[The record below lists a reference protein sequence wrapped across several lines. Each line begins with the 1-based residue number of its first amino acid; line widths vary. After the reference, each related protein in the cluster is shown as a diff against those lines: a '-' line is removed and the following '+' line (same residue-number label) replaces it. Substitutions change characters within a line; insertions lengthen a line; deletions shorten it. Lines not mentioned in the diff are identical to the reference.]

1 MAFSRAILLSGLFL
15 TSSVYG
21 QVYMGEERSKD
32 AFTWVQPRNTTI
44 LGQHGHSEPVYPSPN
59 TTGAGGWDEAFQK
72 AQAFVNLLTIV
83 EKADMVTG
91 VPGPCVGNI
100 YPIPRLNFSG
110 LCLQD
115 GPVSLRTV
123 DYVSVFPAG
132 VTIASSWDKEI
143 MYERSLVMGREFKA
157 KGAHIALAPAVG
169 PMGRSPYS
177 GRNWEGFSPDPY
189 LSGIAMELGIK
200 GLQDAGVQ
208 ATAKHF
214 VANEQ
219 EILRNPLVINGTL
232 EFEAI
237 SSNLDDRTLHE
248 LYMWPFANAVHAGVA
263 SVMCSYQRING
274 SYACQNSKL
283 LNGLLKTELGFQG
296 YVLSDWYATH
306 AGVASIEAGL
316 DLDMPGTTRV
326 RDRVPELD
334 RYTSFLGGNITTMVN
349 NGTLDETR
357 LNDMIL
363 RIMTPYY
370 LLRQDEDFPSI
381 DPSSASLNLFSP
393 PSTWFRD
400 WNLTIN
406 EPIRDV
412 RDNHAQLIRKYGA
425 ASTVLV
431 KNTKGA
437 LPLKSPSSIAVLG
450 NDAGDITEG
459 PLNRFLNVE
468 YGTLAVGGGSG
479 AARLTNLVTPLQAI
493 KTRAAQDGTLVESW
507 LNNTLIAASN
517 ATEFWSARHPE
528 VCLVFLKGWAREVVD
543 RESLDLDWQANEV
556 AENVANSCNNTIVIT
571 HSSGVNVLPF
581 ADHPN
586 ITAIIIAHYPGEQS
600 GNSLVDVLYG
610 DMNPSGKLPYTI
622 AYNESDYNAPIV
634 TDIETSGIEDWQSW
648 FDEKLEIDYRYFD
661 AHDIPVRYEFGY
673 GLSYTTFEMSD
684 IKVKQA
690 EGHRNVTA
698 LPPPEHVVSPGGN
711 RALWDTLF
719 EVQVNIR
726 NIGDLRG
733 STVAQLYVSLPDDTV
748 QGTPPRQLRGFDK
761 IELSPGQYGLA
772 HFNLMRRDISYWDS
786 MAQEWRIP
794 TGELTISVGFS
805 SRDLVQSAKIAPLL

>member
-1 MAFSRAILLSGLFL
+1 MLTLL
-15 TSSVYG
+15 
-21 QVYMGEERSKD
+21 
-32 AFTWVQPRNTTI
+32 
-44 LGQHGHSEPVYPSPN
+44 
-59 TTGAGGWDEAFQK
+59 
-72 AQAFVNLLTIV
+72 
-83 EKADMVTG
+83 
-91 VPGPCVGNI
+91 
-100 YPIPRLNFSG
+100 
-110 LCLQD
+110 
-115 GPVSLRTV
+115 
-123 DYVSVFPAG
+123 
-132 VTIASSWDKEI
+132 
-143 MYERSLVMGREFKA
+143 
-157 KGAHIALAPAVG
+157 
-169 PMGRSPYS
+169 
-177 GRNWEGFSPDPY
+177 
-189 LSGIAMELGIK
+189 
-200 GLQDAGVQ
+200 
-208 ATAKHF
+208 
-214 VANEQ
+214 
-219 EILRNPLVINGTL
+219 
-232 EFEAI
+232 
-237 SSNLDDRTLHE
+237 LDE

-263 SVMCSYQRING
+263 SVMCSYQRVNG

-296 YVLSDWYATH
+296 YVVSDWYATH
-306 AGVASIEAGL
+306 AGVASVEAGL

-334 RYTSFLGGNITTMVN
+334 RYTSLFGGNITTMVN
-349 NGTLDETR
+349 NGTLSETR

-370 LLRQDEDFPSI
+370 LLRQDQDFPSI
-381 DPSSASLNLFSP
+381 DPSTASLNLFSP
-393 PSTWFRD
+393 PATWFRD
-400 WNLTIN
+400 DWNLTMDA
-406 EPIRDV
+406 PIRDA

-431 KNTKGA
+431 KNIRGA

-493 KTRAAQDGTLVESW
+493 KNRAAQDGTLVESW
-507 LNNTLIAASN
+507 LNNTFIAGSN
-517 ATEFWSARHPE
+517 VTEFWAARHPE

-543 RESLDLDWQANEV
+543 RESLDLDWQANQV

-586 ITAIIIAHYPGEQS
+586 ITGILIAHYPGEQS

-610 DMNPSGKLPYTI
+610 DTNPSGKLPYTI

-634 TDIETSGIEDWQSW
+634 TDIETDGVEDWQSW

-673 GLSYTTFEMSD
+673 GLSYTSFEMSD

-690 EGHRNVTA
+690 EGHRNITA
-698 LPPPEHVVSPGGN
+698 LPPSEDVVSPGGN
-711 RALWDTLF
+711 RALWDTLY
-719 EVQVNIR
+719 EVQVNVR

-733 STVAQLYVSLPDDTV
+733 STVAQLYVSLPEDAV

-761 IELSPGQYGLA
+761 IELSPGQHGLA

-786 MAQEWRIP
+786 VSQEWRIP
-794 TGELTISVGFS
+794 TGEITISVGFS
-805 SRDLVQSAKIAPLL
+805 SRDLAVSANIAPVQ